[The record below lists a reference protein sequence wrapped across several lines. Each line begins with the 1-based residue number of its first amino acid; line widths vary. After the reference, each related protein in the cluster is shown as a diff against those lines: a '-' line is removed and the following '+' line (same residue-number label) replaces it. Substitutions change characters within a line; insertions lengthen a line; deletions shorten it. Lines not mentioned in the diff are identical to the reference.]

1 MSKWS
6 NSHCQWVLPTI
17 GHYMTV
23 WQIYTSRLAGV
34 FIWTCQGQISRR
46 FRPQQRKR
54 QSGQH
59 YRPVWPNLFKVK
71 VEVEFVNLFVQI
83 LINQDKINEYLLK
96 ICTSMKKSL
105 RKIPTSRKMLHK
117 ERLDTK
123 HPSLQRAWRQMKL
136 TKKNFGK
143 CKYTKTNISIGAAK
157 KGRWNLCQSSTCT
170 CDRSSQWVEA
180 ISTLQSSTC

>member
-6 NSHCQWVLPTI
+6 NSHSQWVLPTI

-23 WQIYTSRLAGV
+23 WQIYTSRLAGE

-96 ICTSMKKSL
+96 ISTSMKKLLKRFL
-105 RKIPTSRKMLHK
+105 RRGKCCTRKGWTPSIPPCR
-117 ERLDTK
+117 E
-123 HPSLQRAWRQMKL
+123 PGVGWKL
-136 TKKNFGK
+136 TKKNFEK
-143 CKYTKTNISIGAAK
+143 CWYKKKNISIGAAK
-157 KGRWNLCQSSTCT
+157 KGFL
-170 CDRSSQWVEA
+170 EFMP
-180 ISTLQSSTC
+180 

>member
-23 WQIYTSRLAGV
+23 WQIYTSRLAGE

-96 ICTSMKKSL
+96 ISTSMKKSL
-105 RKIPTSRKMLHK
+105 RKIPTSRRMLHK

-123 HPSLQRAWRQMKL
+123 HPSLQRAWRRMKL
-136 TKKNFGK
+136 TKKELWKMQIHKNEHFNRSCQK
-143 CKYTKTNISIGAAK
+143 SL
-157 KGRWNLCQSSTCT
+157 WNLCHNSTRT